1 MQGRH
6 AINEPTAKIMIL
18 EKTTSAHT
26 HTHTSHFF
34 KDINQVFNDEL
45 VVDLDQVLK
54 HAFAS

>member
-6 AINEPTAKIMIL
+6 AINEPTPKIMIL
-18 EKTTSAHT
+18 EKKT

-45 VVDLDQVLK
+45 VIDLDQFLK
-54 HAFAS
+54 HAFTS